1 MKVRRDEEG
10 RRGSAIKSCTDRK
23 MINNKGEML

>member
-1 MKVRRDEEG
+1 MKVRLDEEG

-23 MINNKGEML
+23 MINIKGEML

>member
-23 MINNKGEML
+23 MINIKGEKL